1 MTTAN
6 LAGLNIGRDVNGV
19 LVVAQNAILQ
29 VTPDANGASRVID
42 YHGPRPRPV
51 PRGVISLL
59 PRESHALLG
68 RDRELAD
75 LDRTVSTGGSVQLFG
90 PSGIGKSTLLRHAAR
105 RLGPGMDGVVHL
117 SARDRDVSEIAQEI
131 FRACYDASDYV
142 PSAAELQTYL
152 QRLHLR
158 IYLDDL
164 SCSPA
169 DLKQLMDVVQNS
181 TVVFTA
187 HKRIP
192 AAAVRTLSI
201 GGLDE
206 SSAVNLLAHHLHRQ
220 LLPGERADAAA
231 LSLLDAVPRHLQRV
245 AALGHPS
252 LPEHKQL
259 PTMLRTLIRR
269 QAPAG
274 REVLH
279 LMASFGG
286 GDVAPHHLDAV
297 LGRSDAAA
305 VCRALTDAGLLAE
318 GEGGCYRC
326 PEDVQTT
333 VVDMFRNLYP
343 ADVLCRHLTT
353 WVKAPTTTPDA
364 VAIHHQALDTIV
376 LRAEQNNHPD
386 LGVAL
391 AYAAAPKLQASL
403 RFSAWGTL
411 LGAGWS
417 AAQKAKDKQ
426 AKAYFLHEE
435 GVRCLMIHKLA
446 PAALLLTEAVVL
458 WQELGVMSQV
468 QAAQHSAQLAASQ
481 SIGTHTSAAA
491 MGTAHAH
498 MTAAAAHAHAAA
510 QAAAVH
516 GATGAGSGL
525 MAAAPKPTYVMPGGH
540 AANGAAAHGAA
551 NGAAA
556 HGTVSGATG
565 THGAVNGAT
574 AHGAANS
581 ATAHG
586 TASAA
591 TGTHGAVNGATAH
604 GAANSATAHGA
615 TTAHG
620 AVNGAATTHSALA
633 SNSQAIAAGGHAAT
647 GAATAHGAAV
657 SSQAI
662 AAAGHTATG
671 AAATHGAAASSHLAA
686 AAAHVARPVFNLNT
700 LAASHGAVAAG
711 NAAAAGSGLATAGG
725 AATGSGVATSSGVAA
740 GGTATGST
748 TGSAAT
754 VGGATTHGIGSA
766 AALKAAVVGVTLCAA
781 VGGSIALVNAN
792 SSRSTLPPP
801 TPPASASSTFDPVC
815 ATLTPPLHGSVG
827 AYNSQISDF
836 DSTMGSYNATVSAGN
851 QGDWTAVQS
860 SGNTLIGTI
869 DSMMATM
876 QSASS
881 QATDPTLVSA
891 LGDAE
896 TEAGNF
902 KQNVQN
908 FLNHS
913 ITSYDNEP
921 TAINE
926 DLSQIFQACP

>member
-6 LAGLNIGRDVNGV
+6 LAALNIGRDINGV

-245 AALGHPS
+245 AALGHPT

-305 VCRALTDAGLLAE
+305 LCRALTDAGLLAE

-326 PEDVQTT
+326 PEDVQTA
-333 VVDMFRNLYP
+333 VVDMFQKLYP
-343 ADVLCRHLTT
+343 ADVLCRHLTA

-468 QAAQHSAQLAASQ
+468 HAAQHSAQLAASQ
-481 SIGTHTSAAA
+481 SIGAHTSAAA
-491 MGTAHAH
+491 TGTAHAH

-510 QAAAVH
+510 QAVVAH
-516 GATGAGSGL
+516 GATAAGSGL
-525 MAAAPKPTYVMPGGH
+525 MAAAPKTTYVMPGGH
-540 AANGAAAHGAA
+540 AANGAA
-551 NGAAA
+551 NGAA
-556 HGTVSGATG
+556 
-565 THGAVNGAT
+565 

-581 ATAHG
+581 AAAHG
-586 TASAA
+586 TASGA
-591 TGTHGAVNGATAH
+591 TGAHGAVNGAA
-604 GAANSATAHGA
+604 AHGA

-620 AVNGAATTHSALA
+620 VVNGAATTHGALA
-633 SNSQAIAAGGHAAT
+633 SSSQGIAAGSHTAT
-647 GAATAHGAAV
+647 GAAITHGSAV
-657 SSQAI
+657 NSQGI

-686 AAAHVARPVFNLNT
+686 AAAHVARPVFNLHT
-700 LAASHGAVAAG
+700 AAVGHGAVAAG
-711 NAAAAGSGLATAGG
+711 NTAAAGSGLATAGG

-792 SSRSTLPPP
+792 SSPS
-801 TPPASASSTFDPVC
+801 TPPASTSATVDPVC
-815 ATLTPPLHGSVG
+815 ATLGPPMSGDIA
-827 AYNSQISDF
+827 AYNSQITAF
-836 DSTMGSYNATVSAGN
+836 DSTVGSYNATVSAGN
-851 QGDWTAVQS
+851 QGDWPAVQS
-860 SGNTLIGTI
+860 SGDALLGTI
-869 DSMMATM
+869 NSMISTIGNAR
-876 QSASS
+876 S

-891 LGDAE
+891 LGGAE
-896 TEAGNF
+896 TEADSF

-908 FLNHS
+908 FLSQS

-921 TAINE
+921 TTFNE
-926 DLSQIFQACP
+926 DLDQIIQACT